1 MTNQTLLPALE
12 ALSDARDRA
21 SDYLT
26 QAQGDIEQTYQDGL
40 NTLQRDHDERI
51 HAAQDQFVQDETAA
65 QSRITTVL
73 ERLKYT
79 AAPWTAAGWEG
90 YPAEMSPNALNG
102 SLRAGTLP
110 QAFPQ
115 FGIEKM
121 PMLIPLL
128 DVGHIIIAS
137 QGAAKVKARAIFRS
151 LIARAVLQLAGAGAR
166 FHFIDPIAVGA
177 NFPFQSL
184 PTSVRGE
191 RVIVEADEIDATMK
205 TFTDAI
211 RDGGLNAPLVLC
223 AADFPVRWSSDAL
236 MRLETVASA
245 GVAKQVYTIL
255 QIDMGRAQQDQIDL
269 DSLMSASS
277 LITVSDDNVTAKVQG
292 TTYTFDPDE
301 QPPAPLLNTLL
312 TALVSTLT
320 T

>member
-12 ALSDARDRA
+12 ALSNARDRA

-26 QAQGDIEQTYQDGL
+26 QAQGDIEQAYQHRL
-40 NTLQRDHDERI
+40 NTLQRDHDDRI
-51 HAAQDQFVQDETAA
+51 RDAHDQFVQGEVTA

-73 ERLKYT
+73 ERVKYT
-79 AAPWTAAGWEG
+79 AAPWTAAAWEG
-90 YPAEMSPNALNG
+90 YPAEMSSNALNG

-115 FGIEKM
+115 FGIEKL
-121 PMLIPLL
+121 PMLIPML

-137 QGAAKVKARAIFRS
+137 QGTAKVKARAMLQS
-151 LIARAVLQLAGAGAR
+151 LAVRAVLQLAGSGTR

-184 PTSVRGE
+184 PMSVRGE

-205 TFTDAI
+205 SLTDAI
-211 RDGGLNAPLVLC
+211 RDGGLNAPLILC

-236 MRLETVASA
+236 MRLETVAST
-245 GVAKQVYTIL
+245 GVAKQVYAIL
-255 QIDMGRAQQDQIDL
+255 QIDMGRTQQDGIDL

-277 LITVSDDNVTAKVQG
+277 LIKVSDDGITATVQG
-292 TTYTFDPDE
+292 TTYNFDPDE
-301 QPPAPLLNTLL
+301 PPQPPLLNSLL
-312 TALVSTLT
+312 ASLSSSLS
-320 T
+320 